1 MHPPSSAA
9 VSTSTI
15 PGVLDIFFEIFLE
28 ASSIAATPAF
38 MSDDPRPYSR
48 SPCVSPANGSRVHA
62 RAPSGTTSR
71 CPVRHS
77 GAFEGDPPARAITLV
92 RPSAYS
98 WYSTRKPHCSRSA
111 PACRAQSRSRPG
123 GLTVSKRSS
132 ERVRAM
138 ASCSLMRTDDTSPI
152 PLTGFTRTHTI
163 PSPYPER
170 RGARMFPT
178 QRRTVLAAVLAAFAC
193 TAIAHQQPAA
203 KGGKHHQL
211 PATLETVQW
220 GWLDP
225 KEPPKL
231 TINSGDTVSIE
242 TMMHAHNKV
251 QQGITMEQIIE
262 LRKANPGGGPHSM
275 TGPIYVNGAEPG
287 DVMEIRILKI
297 VPRSFGISFNL
308 PGKDFPTV
316 GALAPE
322 MPEGFIKFWSIDPA
336 QKTAEFKPGIM
347 VELQPFPGTLAVG
360 IDPNDPSPRKGGV
373 KDDPMAPVSTLRPWK
388 NGSNM
393 DINELQAGSKIFFPV
408 FLKGGLIWTG
418 DSHCRQGN
426 GEVSLTALECAYR
439 EIVIQPIVRKDMKT
453 EWPRMETATH
463 WIMMGFDESL
473 DEAMKIATRETVKFL
488 AEQKM
493 VPMSRAEAYLL
504 ASVVGDCRVS
514 QVVDIR
520 KGVHCMIPKN
530 IFTRK

>member
-1 MHPPSSAA
+1 
-9 VSTSTI
+9 
-15 PGVLDIFFEIFLE
+15 
-28 ASSIAATPAF
+28 
-38 MSDDPRPYSR
+38 
-48 SPCVSPANGSRVHA
+48 
-62 RAPSGTTSR
+62 
-71 CPVRHS
+71 
-77 GAFEGDPPARAITLV
+77 
-92 RPSAYS
+92 
-98 WYSTRKPHCSRSA
+98 
-111 PACRAQSRSRPG
+111 
-123 GLTVSKRSS
+123 
-132 ERVRAM
+132 
-138 ASCSLMRTDDTSPI
+138 
-152 PLTGFTRTHTI
+152 
-163 PSPYPER
+163 
-170 RGARMFPT
+170 MFPT
-178 QRRTVLAAVLAAFAC
+178 QRRTLLAAVLAAFAC
-193 TAIAHQQPAA
+193 SAIAQQQPAA
-203 KGGKHHQL
+203 KGGKHHTL

-251 QQGITMEQIIE
+251 QQGITMEQIVE

-297 VPRSFGISFNL
+297 VPKSFGITFNL
-308 PGKDFPTV
+308 PGKDFPTI

-322 MPEGFIKFWSIDPA
+322 MPDGLIKFWSIDPA
-336 QKTAEFKPGIM
+336 KKSAEFKPGIQ

-393 DINELQAGSKIFFPV
+393 DINELQAGSKIFIPV
-408 FLKGGLIWTG
+408 FIKGGLIWTG

-426 GEVSLTALECAYR
+426 GEVSLTGLECSYK
-439 EIVIQPIVRKDMKT
+439 EIVLQPIVRKGMKL
-453 EWPRMETATH
+453 EWPRLETRTH
-463 WIMMGFDESL
+463 WITTGFDEDL
-473 DEAMKIATRETVKFL
+473 NKAMVNATREAVNFL
-488 AEQKM
+488 AEQKT

-530 IFTRK
+530 IFTKK